1 VGVAVGGGVVQ
12 RRFHERGATGQCH
25 IAYFAI
31 ETLGVEGEGFYY
43 NTVRMIGLGGFNSFF
58 TFDAVAVVGVGRHFL
73 GDGRCNV
80 RDDSL
85 VYCIF

>member
-1 VGVAVGGGVVQ
+1 MVQ
-12 RRFHERGATGQCH
+12 RRFHESGAAGQCH
-25 IAYFAI
+25 VANLAI

-43 NTVRMIGLGGFNSFF
+43 NTVRMIGLGGFDFLF

-73 GDGRCNV
+73 GDGRCNI

-85 VYCIF
+85 VSCIF